1 MDISDTRWR
10 TKTKASPATS
20 YRSNTVTNQ
29 NNTRNTQVSV
39 SSLAVKLKEAQQA
52 IDAARLNQQSFPQ
65 NNNVLTWQAQS
76 NQEEINS
83 AKWEFEQLSKPQ
95 LETIA
100 MDPSN
105 TFSKAEKAAAYEK
118 WHALDQRALSELK
131 RNALNDDNAMTSF
144 EAALYTHS
152 QTFSELGKAM
162 LPDDYLSQ
170 AQSHFESA
178 LQGVNLSAHTM
189 NNQATQ
195 YYRLMVT
202 DLFAGNEPKVHNGAE
217 GMSSHNL
224 ERSNYDFLTQK
235 DRFMLADLYQYA
247 DQNDID
253 FEYIQ
258 KLANDIG
265 NYRRHGDGKLLSNFN
280 EGHFNTEGQKLT
292 VGFTQRDQASIDSLM
307 NNGAL
312 SSSTLDA
319 GFVSFITDPG
329 LGALSHQG
337 SYQFLAHIAEVTA
350 GIATSDSA
358 TQFKTFTEASSI
370 NERYVITQ
378 SEERMPLPEPDVT
391 CKNGVCEVTEKGR
404 KNGVTLT
411 QNTQMLAPPIEFKPA
426 QFDTL
431 LHLQSDPNTKKSVWF
446 KWLLEK

>member
-1 MDISDTRWR
+1 MDISNTQWHA
-10 TKTKASPATS
+10 KTKASPAKS
-20 YRSNTVTNQ
+20 YRSNTDTNQ
-29 NNTRNTQVSV
+29 NNARNTKVSV

-65 NNNVLTWQAQS
+65 NNNVLMWQAQS

-131 RNALNDDNAMTSF
+131 RAALNDDNAMTSF
-144 EAALYTHS
+144 EAALYRHS

-170 AQSHFESA
+170 VQSHFESA
-178 LQGVNLSAHTM
+178 LQDMNLSAHTM
-189 NNQATQ
+189 SNQTEH
-195 YYRLMVT
+195 YYMLMVT

-235 DRFMLADLYQYA
+235 DRFMLADMYQYA
-247 DQNDID
+247 EKSGID

-258 KLANDIG
+258 KLASDIG
-265 NYRRHGDGKLLSNFN
+265 NYRRHDDGKLLSNFN

-292 VGFTQRDQASIDSLM
+292 VGFTQRDQAYIDRLM

-312 SSSTLDA
+312 SSSALDA
-319 GFVSFITDPG
+319 GFISFITDPG
-329 LGALSHQG
+329 FGALSHQG

-358 TQFKTFTEASSI
+358 TQFKTFSALNSI
-370 NERYVITQ
+370 DERYVMTQ
-378 SEERMPLPEPDVT
+378 SEESISLPEPDVT

-411 QNTQMLAPPIEFKPA
+411 QNTQVLAPPIEFKPA

-431 LHLQSDPNTKKSVWF
+431 LHLQTDPDTQKSVWF
-446 KWLLEK
+446 EWLLEK